1 MYKALL
7 KQLESREI
15 GGLDVRPGETCR
27 EAAKAIRDLL
37 KHAEPRYFALVMES
51 KMISA
56 GHSMIHQIKAFK
68 TLSQIKSFLGG
79 LRDRDYISLKVDE
92 YGLTEI

>member
-1 MYKALL
+1 MHKELL
-7 KQLESREI
+7 KQLDRYGNQGSNTP
-15 GGLDVRPGETCR
+15 GGTIAK
-27 EAAKAIRDLL
+27 EAAKVIRDLL
-37 KHAEPRYFALVMES
+37 KQTEPKYFALVMES

-56 GHSMIHQIKAFK
+56 GHPVIREIRQFK
-68 TLSQIKSFLGG
+68 TISQLNSFLGG

>member
-1 MYKALL
+1 MHKELL
-7 KQLESREI
+7 KQLDRYGNQGSNTPGGTIAKES
-15 GGLDVRPGETCR
+15 
-27 EAAKAIRDLL
+27 AKVIRDLL
-37 KHAEPRYFALVMES
+37 KQTEPKYFALVMES